1 MTIKSVIFSFS
12 FRHSFIFHIMMFK
25 QVVVRLAGTNADGA
39 KKVLEDSGLPL
50 QG

>member
-1 MTIKSVIFSFS
+1 
-12 FRHSFIFHIMMFK
+12 MMFK